1 MACKGLRISTL
12 QSTYRVLRRGLGD
25 PDPPMTDK
33 ETQLSEAA
41 TPNIVNS
48 TYDFFKSSQS
58 LGNLT
63 SDVSLLFLQKVI
75 KNLIFNQR

>member
-41 TPNIVNS
+41 TPKIVNN
-48 TYDFFKSSQS
+48 TD
-58 LGNLT
+58 NLYRFT
-63 SDVSLLFLQKVI
+63 MTL
-75 KNLIFNQR
+75 